1 MHFRR
6 TLVLQGCKGKAEARL
21 ERSSDFVST
30 GDAGIKF
37 RRTADLAAWFGADGR
52 CKKWRVSSSV
62 GGVVESYFCL
72 QRLFEQRTHAR
83 LPGVGER
90 RSSDIDF

>member
-37 RRTADLAAWFGADGR
+37 RRTAHSAAWFGADGR
-52 CKKWRVSSSV
+52 RKKWRVSSSV
-62 GGVVESYFCL
+62 GCVVESDFRL
-72 QRLFEQRTHAR
+72 KNLFEKRTQAR

>member
-1 MHFRR
+1 VHFRR

-37 RRTADLAAWFGADGR
+37 RRTAHSAAWFGADGR
-52 CKKWRVSSSV
+52 RKV
-62 GGVVESYFCL
+62 
-72 QRLFEQRTHAR
+72 AR
-83 LPGVGER
+83 LKQCR
-90 RSSDIDF
+90 RRRGKLFLPPTPFRTAHSRAPAGSR